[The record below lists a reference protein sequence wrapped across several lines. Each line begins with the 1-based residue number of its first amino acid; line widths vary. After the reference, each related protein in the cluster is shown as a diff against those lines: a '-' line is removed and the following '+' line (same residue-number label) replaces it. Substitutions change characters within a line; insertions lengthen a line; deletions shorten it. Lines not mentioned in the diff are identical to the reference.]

1 MSREVLFLKAQLKER
16 DEEIAALKHK
26 LAQLEKV
33 ECSGLNVILNAD
45 GPTLIDSS
53 FLASQ

>member
-1 MSREVLFLKAQLKER
+1 MSREVLSLKAQLQEK

-33 ECSGLNVILNAD
+33 Q
-45 GPTLIDSS
+45 TSS
-53 FLASQ
+53 QI

>member
-26 LAQLEKV
+26 LAQVAKV
-33 ECSGLNVILNAD
+33 E
-45 GPTLIDSS
+45 TM
-53 FLASQ
+53 